1 MRRKEDVMVWVGG
14 AFGAALLGIGL
25 LVADKAPVMDARSMR
40 EAFQALDTNKDSVVT
55 REEFEFNKD
64 TVIFRR
70 ASEPGAKLKF
80 EDTRVSRAT
89 FDSFDLDGDGLITAS
104 DVREAPFFK
113 FENFDKNKDRH
124 IDFSEFQDFLNTLA
138 K

>member
-1 MRRKEDVMVWVGG
+1 MLWAVG
-14 AFGAALLGIGL
+14 AFGAALLGIGV
-25 LVADKAPVMDARSMR
+25 LVANAAPIMSDRDMR
-40 EAFQALDTNKDSVVT
+40 EAFQKLDTNGDGVVT

-80 EDTRVSRAT
+80 EDTRISRAT

-104 DVREAPFFK
+104 DVRDAPFFK
-113 FENFDKNKDRH
+113 FEPFDKNKDGH
-124 IDFSEFQDFLNTLA
+124 IDFSEFREFLNSLA